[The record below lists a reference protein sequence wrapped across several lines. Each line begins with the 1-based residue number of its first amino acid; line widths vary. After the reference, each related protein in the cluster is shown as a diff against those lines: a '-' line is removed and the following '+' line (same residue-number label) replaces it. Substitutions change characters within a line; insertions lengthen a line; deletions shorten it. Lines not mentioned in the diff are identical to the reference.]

1 MKAFVVLEDGKVFEG
16 KSFGADGEAFGEVI
30 FNTDM
35 VGYQEILTDDSN
47 KNKVVLMTYTMIG
60 NSGISKDY
68 AENKKICAAGIIV
81 KEACKYPSNFTSVM
95 SLGDYL
101 QKNSIIGIEG
111 VDTREFTRYIRGGS
125 KKAVLYA
132 KNDAPDLEKLAQ
144 KAKNWAN

>member
-68 AENKKICAAGIIV
+68 AE
-81 KEACKYPSNFTSVM
+81 
-95 SLGDYL
+95 
-101 QKNSIIGIEG
+101 
-111 VDTREFTRYIRGGS
+111 
-125 KKAVLYA
+125 
-132 KNDAPDLEKLAQ
+132 
-144 KAKNWAN
+144 